1 MAARTER
8 IRRKSRR
15 AVNYTDLVP
24 RLVTVDDFLEANER
38 ANARGKLLLVKWLPR
53 ATHGPL
59 PRRAPSTRCTAESV
73 HHMWRRFYSR
83 RCRACLRIAAQYR
96 RLALDYSDAIDCYE
110 CETSEAARPLYERL
124 EVTSLRQS
132 HP

>member
-73 HHMWRRFYSR
+73 HHVCHRSCTRSGQTSQTPQT
-83 RCRACLRIAAQYR
+83 AASAST
-96 RLALDYSDAIDCYE
+96 L
-110 CETSEAARPLYERL
+110 TSC
-124 EVTSLRQS
+124 T
-132 HP
+132 